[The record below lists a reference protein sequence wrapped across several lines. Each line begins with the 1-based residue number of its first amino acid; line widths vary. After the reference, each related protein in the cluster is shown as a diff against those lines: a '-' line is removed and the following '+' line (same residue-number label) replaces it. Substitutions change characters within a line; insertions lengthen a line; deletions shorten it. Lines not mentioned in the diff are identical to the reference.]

1 LLLALSKAIDLPHER
16 VLQVSYLRLGFDRQ
30 SGPEAPPLQPFKL
43 EQTRSNVMTPRF
55 ARIRR
60 FHFNLPQRIAAAFFL
75 IQGFWLTSRQT
86 LTDRDYQYA
95 RCGRETWERPSP
107 LAGYYTTCGNIHD
120 GILGYRLA
128 GLPLTLNL
136 LAERALDHFRKPEDR
151 LFQSGSPTD
160 RSSSA
165 GWQAGGEVSTWEL
178 RHQVTHILLLLR
190 LPFLLAGFVLGA
202 GLWWVTRRLYGN
214 LGGYTALA
222 LYCFS
227 PAVLRAC
234 VAPNAEALAALGL
247 YGGVY
252 TCIGVAHAMQG
263 PAAKWRPRIVLLIAA
278 FGMAAAAHIAALP
291 VVALLGL
298 AAMVWVAEGRRS
310 QVLPI
315 VLAAVVGALLVLF
328 ACYGFSPD
336 AFSYVFRS
344 GAGFMSLSLDPAR
357 RFFSTLSN
365 AGISLAAVAAVIF
378 YLTLKRARYFGNT
391 TPLLCALVLFP
402 LILTGTQGNPSLWAL
417 PFLLTF
423 IGGVF
428 ADAYEAPR
436 GRLAVVAAGAIVL
449 LQAVF
454 CVLSLPGL
462 L

>member
-1 LLLALSKAIDLPHER
+1 MT
-16 VLQVSYLRLGFDRQ
+16 LRFG
-30 SGPEAPPLQPFKL
+30 
-43 EQTRSNVMTPRF
+43 
-55 ARIRR
+55 RIRR
-60 FHFNLPQRIAAAFFL
+60 FQFNLPQRIAAGLLALFL
-75 IQGFWLTSRQT
+75 IQGLWLTDHQT

-95 RCGRETWERPSP
+95 RCGRETWERPSA

-136 LAERALDHFRKPEDR
+136 LAERAMDAFRKPEDR
-151 LFQSGSPTD
+151 VFQAD
-160 RSSSA
+160 
-165 GWQAGGEVSTWEL
+165 GEVSTWEL
-178 RHQVTHILLLLR
+178 RHQLTHVLLLLR
-190 LPFLLAGFVLGA
+190 LPFLLAGCMLGA

-234 VAPNAEALAALGL
+234 AAPNAEVLAALGV

-263 PAAKWRPRIVLLIAA
+263 PRRKWRPRIVLLIAA
-278 FGMAAAAHIAALP
+278 FGLAAAAHIAALP
-291 VVALLGL
+291 VAALLGL
-298 AAMVWVAEGRRS
+298 VAMAWVAEGRRS
-310 QVLPI
+310 QVLPA
-315 VLAAVVGALLVLF
+315 VLIAVVGALLMVF

-344 GAGFMSLSLDPAR
+344 GAGFLWVSLDPGR
-357 RFFSTLSN
+357 RFFSALGN
-365 AGISLAAVAAVIF
+365 AGVTLASAAALVL
-378 YLTLKRARYFGNT
+378 YLALRKARYFGNT
-391 TPLLCALVLFP
+391 APLFCASVLMLLVTKGVP
-402 LILTGTQGNPSLWAL
+402 GAPWLWAL

-423 IGGVF
+423 VGGVW
-428 ADAYEAPR
+428 ADAYEGPR
-436 GRLAVVAAGAIVL
+436 GRLALAAAGAIVL

-462 L
+462 M

>member
-1 LLLALSKAIDLPHER
+1 MT
-16 VLQVSYLRLGFDRQ
+16 LRFG
-30 SGPEAPPLQPFKL
+30 
-43 EQTRSNVMTPRF
+43 
-55 ARIRR
+55 RIRR
-60 FHFNLPQRIAAAFFL
+60 FHFNLPQRIAAGLLALFL
-75 IQGFWLTSRQT
+75 AQGLWLTEHQT

-95 RCGRETWERPSP
+95 RCGRETWERPSA

-136 LAERALDHFRKPEDR
+136 LIERGLDTFRKPEDKV
-151 LFQSGSPTD
+151 F
-160 RSSSA
+160 
-165 GWQAGGEVSTWEL
+165 QAGGEMSTWEL
-178 RHQVTHILLLLR
+178 RHQLTHVLLLLR
-190 LPFLLAGFVLGA
+190 LPFLLAGCLLGA
-202 GLWWVTRRLYGN
+202 SLWWVTRRLYGN

-234 VAPNAEALAALGL
+234 VAPNAEVLAAVGV

-252 TCIGVAHAMQG
+252 TCIGVAHSMLG
-263 PAAKWRPRIVLLIAA
+263 PRHKWRPRIVLLTIA
-278 FGMAAAAHIAALP
+278 FGVAATSHIAALP

-298 AAMVWVAEGRRS
+298 LSMLWVAEGRRS
-310 QVLPI
+310 QVLPV
-315 VLAAVVGALLVLF
+315 VLIAVVGALLAVF

-344 GAGFMSLSLDPAR
+344 GAGFLSVSLDPAR
-357 RFFSTLSN
+357 RFFSTLGN
-365 AGISLAAVAAVIF
+365 AGIIMAVAAAAVL
-378 YLTLKRARYFGNT
+378 YLGLKRSRYFGNT
-391 TPLLCALVLFP
+391 APLLCALVLFP
-402 LILTGTQGNPSLWAL
+402 LLLTGTQGSPWLWAL

-423 IGGVF
+423 ASGVL
-428 ADAYEAPR
+428 ADAYDGPR
-436 GRLAVVAAGAIVL
+436 GRLAMAAAAAIVL

-454 CVLSLPGL
+454 CTMSLPGL